1 MNNHNLFYEINR
13 IYGRTAL
20 RLIRRHERCSSK
32 LARYTNHLTFLTRCI
47 KNRVVPKDL
56 RVRPPV
62 PTKGARRIAELASM
76 RFLRERIRLTQKA
89 KGDVKKE
96 AESTAESITSAL
108 SANDANRI
116 LEQIKTN
123 TQRVFNTTKDRQ
135 KQKFEKLMQE
145 KQAAVSPVDT
155 PYVDKTNWVINLSS
169 RSLSDAEIALLK
181 KGLNFAVTPANIP
194 ATEIIAKVE
203 TAVRQLDAEQ
213 ADTVRRAVNGILQQ
227 AEPPEPNITKE
238 MRDALKSLKEDESI
252 MVLPADKGRASVVM
266 DTATYQAKISTLIE
280 NGPYQLLN
288 KDPTDRLTRK
298 LSEKLLTLKRN
309 GHLSEAVYNK
319 IRPRHKQPPRIYGLP
334 KIHKADVPLRPI
346 VSCVNTFAYDLSAY
360 LANILSPLTG
370 KSEFTVTNSAHFVST
385 ISSETIR
392 DNEIMVSFD
401 VESLFTNVPIDAAVQ
416 AALQRLEN
424 DPSLADRTTLT
435 PAQIADLLTF
445 VLRSTYFQYNGS
457 IYEQKDGAAMGS
469 PVSAV
474 IANLYMESFEE
485 QAITTSSYK
494 PTIWKRYVDDTFT
507 ILDRG
512 NVDDFLQHL
521 NNQQPSIRF
530 TMETENNNKLAFLDT
545 AVSREPDGRLT
556 TSVYRKPTHT
566 DQYLA
571 YDSHHPQSV
580 KRGIVKCLYER
591 AKRLVT
597 KPSVISEEKK
607 HLSSVLVSNGY
618 PFSFLQKL
626 TKTGRPNDST
636 KPAIEFKAT
645 AVLPYVKGVSEQ
657 LRRSLQQQGVRAVFK
672 SETTLRSHLV
682 RPKDAVNPAKQDG
695 VVYRIPCE
703 CGKVYIG
710 ETGRP
715 MQDRIKEHDRD
726 IRFARTETSAVSEH
740 AHNTGH
746 KPLWNEVKFIDR
758 DPHYYTRRVKEAIH
772 IRLHPDN
779 INRDSGIEIPEAW
792 MPTIKKH
799 NNRRA
804 VRQRTAEGARN
815 SEDRNAP
822 IRAAENQPTTAE
834 HHAL

>member
-1 MNNHNLFYEINR
+1 MI
-13 IYGRTAL
+13 
-20 RLIRRHERCSSK
+20 
-32 LARYTNHLTFLTRCI
+32 
-47 KNRVVPKDL
+47 
-56 RVRPPV
+56 
-62 PTKGARRIAELASM
+62 
-76 RFLRERIRLTQKA
+76 
-89 KGDVKKE
+89 
-96 AESTAESITSAL
+96 
-108 SANDANRI
+108 
-116 LEQIKTN
+116 
-123 TQRVFNTTKDRQ
+123 
-135 KQKFEKLMQE
+135 
-145 KQAAVSPVDT
+145 
-155 PYVDKTNWVINLSS
+155 
-169 RSLSDAEIALLK
+169 
-181 KGLNFAVTPANIP
+181 
-194 ATEIIAKVE
+194 
-203 TAVRQLDAEQ
+203 
-213 ADTVRRAVNGILQQ
+213 
-227 AEPPEPNITKE
+227 
-238 MRDALKSLKEDESI
+238 
-252 MVLPADKGRASVVM
+252 LPADKGRASVVM

-334 KIHKADVPLRPI
+334 KIHKADVLLRPI

-424 DPSLADRTTLT
+424 DPSLADRITLT

-485 QAITTSSYK
+485 QAIPTSSYK

-597 KPSVISEEKK
+597 KPSVISEKKK

-636 KPAIEFKAT
+636 KPATEFKAT

-682 RPKDAVNPAKQDG
+682 LPKDAVNPAKQDG

-726 IRFARTETSAVSEH
+726 IRFAGTETSAVSEH